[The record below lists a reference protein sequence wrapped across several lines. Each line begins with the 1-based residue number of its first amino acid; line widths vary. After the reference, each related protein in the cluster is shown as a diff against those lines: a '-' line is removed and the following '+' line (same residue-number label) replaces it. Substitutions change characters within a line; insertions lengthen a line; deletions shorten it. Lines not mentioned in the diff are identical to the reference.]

1 MRPQYE
7 CTPFHPALRWR
18 LALGMVNTCSSKDHL
33 VGWFEYHASF
43 KDVGSEHELCSVYV
57 GRSVNVPHA
66 NRNEVAKL
74 SYIAPDDLDKA
85 LADDDAHERDDLYS
99 PWLKLEWARIR
110 KDFWSVIEEL

>member
-1 MRPQYE
+1 MEEAVHR
-7 CTPFHPALRWR
+7 R
-18 LALGMVNTCSSKDHL
+18 LSEELNLKANLKFL
-33 VGWFEYHASF
+33 FKFEYHASF
-43 KDVGSEHELCSVYV
+43 KDVCSEHELCSVYV

-110 KDFWSVIEEL
+110 KDFWI